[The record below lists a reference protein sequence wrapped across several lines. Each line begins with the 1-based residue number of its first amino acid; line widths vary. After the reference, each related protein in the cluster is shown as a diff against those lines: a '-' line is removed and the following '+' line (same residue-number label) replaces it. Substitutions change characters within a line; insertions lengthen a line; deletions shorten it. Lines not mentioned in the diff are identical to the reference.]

1 MIRNVIDHRK
11 QQHRWK
17 RVKAII
23 EPTWHDNSVADA
35 DQAERASA
43 ESEYD
48 ERSAISLEDAVTWA
62 HALPYAVT
70 LYLYDESAAP
80 PG

>member
-1 MIRNVIDHRK
+1 MILNVLDHRK
-11 QQHRWK
+11 RHHRWK

-23 EPTWHDNSVADA
+23 EPTWHDNSVTDS
-35 DQAERASA
+35 DQAEPAAA

-48 ERSAISLEDAVTWA
+48 ERSAISVEEAVAWA

-70 LYLYDESAAP
+70 LFLYDED
-80 PG
+80 

>member
-1 MIRNVIDHRK
+1 MICNVLDHRK
-11 QQHRWK
+11 RQHRWK

-35 DQAERASA
+35 DQAEAA
-43 ESEYD
+43 ATESDYD
-48 ERSAISLEDAVTWA
+48 EQSAISVEAAVAWA

-70 LYLYDESAAP
+70 LYLYDED
-80 PG
+80 